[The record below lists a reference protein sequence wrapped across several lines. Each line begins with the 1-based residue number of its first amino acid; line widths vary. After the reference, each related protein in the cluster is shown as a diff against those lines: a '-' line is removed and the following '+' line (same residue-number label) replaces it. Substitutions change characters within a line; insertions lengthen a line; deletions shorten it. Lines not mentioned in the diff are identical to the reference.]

1 MRLCPPIGKETV
13 LVSRGFP
20 CSIFEDP
27 PHGRSHHACVGST
40 DGLAPG
46 LALVDALVACARVGH
61 ARVTSAVAAEALER
75 LRAEIERNPFHPFGE
90 SFGQVRQQI
99 DGYDIAVPAGAF
111 PVLTALCRGLRNLVR
126 SQGRGVR
133 GLASWA
139 PNEVGVTHYVPGSIG
154 ITPHKD
160 GKWYRRM
167 VVVVTVYGRAP
178 FAICGSRDPQDIVE
192 RWISGPGDLVLMRGP
207 GLAGARDGRPFHLV
221 EGPRRGERLSLGV
234 RMSIRRPTAP

>member
-1 MRLCPPIGKETV
+1 MRG
-13 LVSRGFP
+13 
-20 CSIFEDP
+20 
-27 PHGRSHHACVGST
+27 T

-46 LALVDALVACARVGH
+46 LDLRDELGACARVGH
-61 ARVTSAVAAEALER
+61 ARVTSAVADDVLRR
-75 LRAEIERNPFHPFGE
+75 LRAEIESNPFHPFGE
-90 SFGQVRQQI
+90 SFGEVRQQI
-99 DGYDIAVPAGAF
+99 DGYDISVPSSGF
-111 PVLTALCRGLRNLVR
+111 PHLTALCLDLRDMVR

-167 VVVVTVYGRAP
+167 VIVATIYGRAP
-178 FAICGSRDPQDIVE
+178 FAVCASRDPHDIVD
-192 RWISGPGDLVLMRGP
+192 RWVAEPGDVVLMRGP

-221 EGPRRGERLSLGV
+221 GGPRRGERLSLGI
-234 RMSIRRPTAP
+234 RMSTRSPSGG

>member
-1 MRLCPPIGKETV
+1 VG
-13 LVSRGFP
+13 
-20 CSIFEDP
+20 
-27 PHGRSHHACVGST
+27 GRT

-46 LALVDALVACARVGH
+46 LDLRNALAACARVGH
-61 ARVTSAVAAEALER
+61 ARVTSAVGSDTLR
-75 LRAEIERNPFHPFGE
+75 HLRAEIERSPFHPFGE

-99 DGYDIAVPAGAF
+99 DGYDIRVPAGGF
-111 PVLTALCRGLRNLVR
+111 PVLSALCRDLRDIVR
-126 SQGRGVR
+126 SQGRGLR

-160 GKWYRRM
+160 GRWYRRM

-178 FAICGSRDPQDIVE
+178 FAICGSRDPEDIVE
-192 RWISGPGDLVLMRGP
+192 RWMPGPGDLVLMRGP

-221 EGPRRGERLSLGV
+221 EGPRRGERLSLGI
-234 RMSIRRPTAP
+234 RMSTRPAPTA

>member
-1 MRLCPPIGKETV
+1 MRG
-13 LVSRGFP
+13 
-20 CSIFEDP
+20 
-27 PHGRSHHACVGST
+27 T

-46 LALVDALVACARVGH
+46 LDLRDALGACARVGH
-61 ARVTSAVAAEALER
+61 ARVPSAVGGNALGR
-75 LRAEIERNPFHPFGE
+75 LRAEIERNAFHPFGE

-99 DGYDIAVPAGAF
+99 DGYDIRVPASEF
-111 PVLTALCRGLRNLVR
+111 PVLTALCRDLRVAVR
-126 SQGRGVR
+126 SHGRGVR

-139 PNEVGVTHYVPGSIG
+139 PNEVGVTHYVSGSIG

-178 FAICGSRDPQDIVE
+178 FAICGSRDPDDVVA

-221 EGPRRGERLSLGV
+221 EGPRRGERLSLGI
-234 RMSIRRPTAP
+234 RMSTRPPTSS

>member
-13 LVSRGFP
+13 FAGSGFP
-20 CSIFEDP
+20 T
-27 PHGRSHHACVGST
+27 GARKRHHRTRMGGS

-46 LALVDALVACARVGH
+46 LDLRDALRACASVGH
-61 ARVTSAVAAEALER
+61 ARVSSAVGSDR
-75 LRAEIERNPFHPFGE
+75 LRRLRTEIERNPFHPFSE

-99 DGYDIAVPAGAF
+99 DGYDIAIPANEF
-111 PVLTALCRGLRNLVR
+111 PVLSALCHELRDLVR
-126 SQGRGVR
+126 SEGRGVR

-160 GKWYRRM
+160 GKWYRRI

-178 FAICGSRDPQDIVE
+178 FAICGSRDPEDVVE
-192 RWISGPGDLVLMRGP
+192 HWTSEPGDLVLMRGP
-207 GLAGARDGRPFHLV
+207 GLSGARDGRPFHLV
-221 EGPRRGERLSLGV
+221 GGPRRGERLSLGI
-234 RMSIRRPTAP
+234 RMSTRPAPGA